1 MIRPLA
7 LAIMTLAGMLASA
20 PAGNAGPCD
29 IPRSHS
35 FENPYAAKPQIDLGF
50 NLLYGTKFAEARSQ
64 FQSWQ
69 ESNPC
74 DPLGYIA
81 MAAGYLFEEFHE
93 QNVLTSDFFL
103 DDKRLFGGAQ
113 NKPDKSRTME
123 FEAAI
128 RAGKE
133 LALKHLNEDPR
144 NANALFALT
153 IASGLQ
159 ADFEIILTKRQMR
172 GLSLIKESEDY
183 AKRLLESQPENADA
197 LLSLGATNYIIG
209 SLPAYKRFFL
219 WFGRIRGD
227 KRLGM
232 EQLQTASEK
241 GHYLKPLAAIFLALA
256 AMRENQDDLA
266 RSLLRDLVARFPEN
280 PIYKNELDRL
290 ADHQAN
296 SKNGGH

>member
-1 MIRPLA
+1 MIRSLA
-7 LAIMTLAGMLASA
+7 LAIVAVAGMFVSV

-29 IPRSHS
+29 IPGSRSS
-35 FENPYAAKPQIDLGF
+35 ENPYAAKPQIDLGF
-50 NLLYGTKFAEARSQ
+50 NLLYGSKFAEARDQ

-74 DPLGYIA
+74 DPLGYVA

-103 DDKRLFGGAQ
+103 DDKRLFGGVQ
-113 NKPDKSRTME
+113 NKPDEGRTMN

-128 RAGKE
+128 RGGKA
-133 LALKHLNEDPR
+133 LALKHLNDDPR
-144 NANALFALT
+144 DANALLALA
-153 IASGLQ
+153 IATGLQ
-159 ADFEIILTKRQMR
+159 ADFEIILAKRQKR
-172 GLSLIKESEDY
+172 SLSLIKESEGY
-183 AKRLLESQPENADA
+183 AKRLLESQPDNADA

-219 WFGRIRGD
+219 RFGRIKGD

-241 GHYLKPLAAIFLALA
+241 GRYLKPLAAIFLALA
-256 AMRENQDDLA
+256 AMREEQDDLA

-280 PIYKNELDRL
+280 SLYQKELDRL
-290 ADHQAN
+290 GDL
-296 SKNGGH
+296 